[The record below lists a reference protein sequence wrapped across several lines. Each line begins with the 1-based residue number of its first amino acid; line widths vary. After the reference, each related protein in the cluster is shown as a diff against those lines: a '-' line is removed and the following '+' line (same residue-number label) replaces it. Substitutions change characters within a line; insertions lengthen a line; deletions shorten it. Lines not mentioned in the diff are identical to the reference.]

1 MTKIALKNI
10 ANSIV
15 LTGIA
20 VALCCCS
27 AEKKSEPIAETP
39 GYETSVLAF
48 DTTGHFFADTLNPQ
62 FKFSYKL
69 TIPNQGLSSCADSI
83 RLAMIAEATGRRTN
97 DIEAAKKSKLI
108 ELAVLSEEEIAAY
121 KDMFGADEMPCVFE
135 CEAGKVFENEDV
147 YNSVFSSYSYMGGAH
162 PYSAV
167 NYQIWDKLM
176 AKKLVKEDIFVD
188 ESESKLT
195 DMILD
200 SLCKM
205 MKVSSHENLA
215 DAGILDV
222 KDVAPNNSIRI
233 YTDSLSF
240 NYKPYEIAAYAVG
253 PIEVRFSFAD
263 LKPLMKEES
272 PIYKLAE

>member
-1 MTKIALKNI
+1 MTKITLKNI
-10 ANSIV
+10 V
-15 LTGIA
+15 LTVGA

-27 AEKKSEPIAETP
+27 TEKKSEPTVEVQ
-39 GYETSVLAF
+39 GYETSVLSF
-48 DTTGHFFADTLNPQ
+48 DTTGHFFADTLNP
-62 FKFSYKL
+62 KFTYSYKL
-69 TIPNQGLSSCADSI
+69 TIPNEGISTCADSI
-83 RLAMIAEATGRRTN
+83 RLAMIAEATGHRTN
-97 DIEAAKKSKLI
+97 DIEAAKKAKLKD
-108 ELAVLSEEEIAAY
+108 LVVLTEEEIAAY
-121 KDMFGADEMPCVFE
+121 REMFAPSELPCVFE
-135 CEAGKVFENEDV
+135 CEADKVFENADV
-147 YNSVFSSYSYMGGAH
+147 YNSVFFSYSYMGGAH
-162 PYSAV
+162 PYSYKNFQV
-167 NYQIWDKLM
+167 WDKLM
-176 AKKLVKEDIFVD
+176 AKKMTIEDIFVD
-188 ESESKLT
+188 ESETKLT

-205 MKVSSHENLA
+205 MKVSAHDDLA